1 MKLFKRKTKKKL
13 IRICPYCG
21 GTNLKIVRKE
31 GLAPLNIWDDIV
43 CLDCKEEWEKG
54 SKKDK
59 QSKYLAKQLELS
71 GLKK

>member
-1 MKLFKRKTKKKL
+1 MKLFAKKTKKKL
-13 IRICPYCG
+13 IRICPYCAS
-21 GTNLKIVRKE
+21 TNLKIVRKE

-59 QSKYLAKQLELS
+59 QSKYLAKQVELS